1 VGVQIPPPT
10 LNYQRKRREA
20 SARPGP
26 FAWGLSAHS
35 SASEAPGD
43 RFCRIR
49 LPFRADVLVDRLSD
63 GRGGVAE
70 QPYHVQ
76 DVDARLKSGRRV
88 RVAQPV
94 GVMRGKPAA
103 SASLATDRIT
113 VAGFSGSPISSV
125 KTNPARTTS
134 DQRPAVLPRAVGDA
148 PSGRRLLGDR
158 GGGRRER
165 SVFGSFVTFTLPYST
180 SVWRA
185 VRRLAD

>member
-1 VGVQIPPPT
+1 VPLTGRGGSNPPSDTQLPAE
-10 LNYQRKRREA
+10 RRGLGT
-20 SARPGP
+20 PG
-26 FAWGLSAHS
+26 A
-35 SASEAPGD
+35 
-43 RFCRIR
+43 IR
-49 LPFRADVLVDRLSD
+49 QPFRADVLVDRLSD

-158 GGGRRER
+158 GGGVESAR
-165 SVFGSFVTFTLPYST
+165 SSAPS
-180 SVWRA
+180 
-185 VRRLAD
+185 